1 MANKEVTNDEKIP
14 PQGTSKMEKPI
25 GTPGARPTNIKK
37 AMQQLIGYCRKYLA
51 IILLAL
57 ILGMT
62 GAIFNI
68 VGPDFLSQMTD
79 LIGEGLM
86 AEMDLDAI
94 VHLAVILA
102 ILYGLGFLFNYVQG
116 FIMATVTQKV
126 TKRLRADISTKI
138 NRLPLKYFDKTSYG
152 DILSRVTN
160 DIDLIA
166 QTMNQSLGM
175 LVTSVRCF

>member
-1 MANKEVTNDEKIP
+1 
-14 PQGTSKMEKPI
+14 
-25 GTPGARPTNIKK
+25 
-37 AMQQLIGYCRKYLA
+37 
-51 IILLAL
+51 
-57 ILGMT
+57 
-62 GAIFNI
+62 
-68 VGPDFLSQMTD
+68 
-79 LIGEGLM
+79 M